1 MRLRKE
7 QKDTARAVARD
18 LWIKFAGDV
27 GKCRRA
33 FRKDPRLVGFD
44 IATISLMIQIAITLW
59 RLWKAWNVTEPSIVA
74 TQAEAPALGQDYFE

>member
-7 QKDTARAVARD
+7 QKDTARVVARD

-59 RLWKAWNVTEPSIVA
+59 RLWKAWNVTAPSIVA
-74 TQAEAPALGQDYFE
+74 TQDEAPALGQDYFE